1 MFELVLTMFD
11 LVFHSSLVFNAVQ
24 IIFLLA
30 GIYVLTKKRLPAW
43 FVGASRFAI
52 EGSAVLPIGW
62 ALVAAAPLAVLLGLL
77 LSYFQVPL
85 MLLFLDPALIFI
97 SGAIS
102 ILLVKRLKQYPDN
115 HLRSN
120 KEIAA

>member
-1 MFELVLTMFD
+1 MFELVLTMFE
-11 LVFHSSLVFNAVQ
+11 LVFRSTLVFNVVQ
-24 IIFLLA
+24 VIFLLA
-30 GIYVLTKKRLPAW
+30 GVYVLTKKRLPAR

-52 EGSAVLPIGW
+52 EGPEVLPIGW
-62 ALVAAAPLAVLLGLL
+62 ALVAAAPLAILLGLL
-77 LSYFQVPL
+77 LSYFKMWL

>member
-1 MFELVLTMFD
+1 MFELVFHST
-11 LVFHSSLVFNAVQ
+11 LVFHLVQV
-24 IIFLLA
+24 IFLLA

-43 FVGASRFAI
+43 FVGARRFAI
-52 EGSAVLPIGW
+52 EGPEVLPIGW

-77 LSYFQVPL
+77 LSYFKL
-85 MLLFLDPALIFI
+85 WLLLLILDPALIFI

-120 KEIAA
+120 EGIAA